1 MLSRRLRKVK
11 AEKLKA
17 PKSAENRYVSDLRN
31 ISKQVHTYVLGRL
44 KLRQDAVTDHSGNL
58 DEIGVIAIAA
68 MGDGV
73 GAAFDRMSK
82 SVNEK
87 SKGALNG
94 ITQNDTRLG
103 SAIAAARNKN
113 IELMR
118 NAGSVY
124 IDQVRSILED
134 PQWVGKTSDDLAE
147 EIVKRGDVSQSRAEL
162 IARDQTL
169 KLNSNITKIRC
180 GNAGIT
186 KYVWNTSHDE
196 RVRDDHRVLDGETFD
211 FATGAPS
218 LDGLNPGEDFQC
230 RCVAL
235 PVFTSEDGEG

>member
-1 MLSRRLRKVK
+1 MLRRRLRNVK
-11 AEKLKA
+11 AQGLKA
-17 PKSAENRYVSDLRN
+17 NKAAENRYVSDLRN
-31 ISKQVHTYVLGRL
+31 ISKQVHTYVLKKL

-58 DEIGVIAIAA
+58 DQIGVIAIAA

-82 SVNEK
+82 SINEK
-87 SKGALNG
+87 NKGALKG

-118 NAGSVY
+118 NAGSAY
-124 IDQVRSILED
+124 IDQVRDILED
-134 PQWVGKTSDDLAE
+134 PEWVGKTSDDLAE

-169 KLNSNITKIRC
+169 KLNANITKLRC
-180 GNAGIT
+180 TNAGIT

-196 RVRDDHRVLDGETFD
+196 RVRDTHRELDGQTFD
-211 FATGAPS
+211 FPTGAPS

-230 RCVAL
+230 RCVSI
-235 PVFTSEDGEG
+235 PIFTAEDEG